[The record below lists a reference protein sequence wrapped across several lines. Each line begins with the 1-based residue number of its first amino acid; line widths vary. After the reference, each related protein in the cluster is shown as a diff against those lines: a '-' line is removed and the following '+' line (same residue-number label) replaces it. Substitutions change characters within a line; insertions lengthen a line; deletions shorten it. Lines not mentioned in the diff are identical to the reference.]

1 MAEVFV
7 LKERVDGERRVAA
20 SPETAQSLIRAGLRV
35 AVERGA
41 GVGANFADDDY
52 QAVGATLVDDARSAL
67 AESDLVVSVNE
78 PTGDAIASMRDGSVL
93 VCLFA
98 PSTNLDAVRRLSE
111 RGVTCASL
119 VLLPRITRAQS
130 MDALSSQANLAGY
143 KAALLAAASLPKCFP
158 LMMTAAGT
166 VKPAHVVVL
175 GAGVAGLQAIAT
187 ARRLGAH
194 VQASDV
200 RLAAKEQ
207 VESLGARFIDVPGME
222 DLQDERGYAKPATP
236 EFLERQRKIVG
247 EAIADCDAVIT
258 TAQVPGRKAPR
269 LIPSALVEQMKAG
282 SVIVDL
288 AAAQGGNCELT
299 VSGRTVEHH
308 GVTILGPSNIVST
321 VARHASELYAR
332 NVLSFIKPMLQ
343 EDGGLRVDLEDEII
357 AASLLTH
364 GGKVIHEETA
374 QAGSS
379 IKGT

>member
-1 MAEVFV
+1 M
-7 LKERVDGERRVAA
+7 
-20 SPETAQSLIRAGLRV
+20 
-35 AVERGA
+35 
-41 GVGANFADDDY
+41 
-52 QAVGATLVDDARSAL
+52 
-67 AESDLVVSVNE
+67 VSVNE
-78 PTGDAIASMRDGSVL
+78 PTGDAIASMRDGSML

-98 PSTNLDAVRRLSE
+98 PSTNLDAVRQLSE

-207 VESLGARFIDVPGME
+207 VESLGARFIEVTPGME

-247 EAIADCDAVIT
+247 EAIAASDAVIT

-269 LIPSALVEQMKAG
+269 LIPSSLVEQMKRG

-299 VSGRTVEHH
+299 VSRRERFEHN
-308 GVTILGPSNIVST
+308 GVTIHRPEQHCPRS
-321 VARHASELYAR
+321 VARPRESDSTR
-332 NVLSFIKPMLQ
+332 SNVRHLPPEAM
-343 EDGGLRVDLEDEII
+343 VD
-357 AASLLTH
+357 
-364 GGKVIHEETA
+364 KETVNFA
-374 QAGSS
+374 VRPR
-379 IKGT
+379 